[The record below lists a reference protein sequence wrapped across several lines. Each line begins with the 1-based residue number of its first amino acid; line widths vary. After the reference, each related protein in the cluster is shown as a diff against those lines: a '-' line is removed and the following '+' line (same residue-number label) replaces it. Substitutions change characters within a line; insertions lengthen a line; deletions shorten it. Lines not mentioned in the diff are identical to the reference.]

1 MQNDFHPSNSLLI
14 FQKYFIY
21 KVSGL
26 DRSHVSNNLLF
37 CVLVIQTSGA
47 LLLFGTHNETDISL
61 EFSSIFNQLNLRKK

>member
-37 CVLVIQTSGA
+37 SVLVIQNSAA
-47 LLLFGTHNETDISL
+47 LLLFGGHNNTDILL
-61 EFSSIFNQLNLRKK
+61 EFSSSGNQLN